1 MSEET
6 KAQIRKYYNNLEIN
20 GLGVI
25 VFGIWSVL
33 KYLINMIMGQTN
45 MEDIVAII
53 NIGNSDTLVNVVLV
67 IVFIVY
73 TLVLLLH
80 VYIGACAVYYARRKT
95 ENTRFLIWAIV
106 LFIINLISVSNYLCS
121 PESMEWDDTVII
133 TLMVDFTFFYIIIDM
148 LYSYIKIKK
157 LSKLKEYEN

>member
-67 IVFIVY
+67 FLSII
-73 TLVLLLH
+73 
-80 VYIGACAVYYARRKT
+80 A
-95 ENTRFLIWAIV
+95 NTKPNA
-106 LFIINLISVSNYLCS
+106 
-121 PESMEWDDTVII
+121 P
-133 TLMVDFTFFYIIIDM
+133 
-148 LYSYIKIKK
+148 
-157 LSKLKEYEN
+157 